1 MSAVVS
7 CVVFMVVLLVQER
20 SIFSAKKQTLDRA
33 SLARRDAA
41 AGSPARCWRCV
52 NGGRREETKCTL
64 FVGRSVASARMP
76 KKQAKKKRR
85 GSAKVVVEQGSESC
99 SAVAAPPQ
107 ADEMQLAEADAAQ
120 ADVAVSGAKARGRDE
135 AEDSGDDDDDDD
147 DQVRRNQL
155 HAPHTFRA
163 QSVVLKP
170 GGP

>member
-20 SIFSAKKQTLDRA
+20 SIFS
-33 SLARRDAA
+33 SSPRDAA

-135 AEDSGDDDDDDD
+135 AEDSGDDDD
-147 DQVRRNQL
+147 QVRRNQL

>member
-20 SIFSAKKQTLDRA
+20 SIFSAKNPGPRVA
-33 SLARRDAA
+33 GPA